1 MYNSRPDVVFLDLNP
16 IHFPDLVVNVMAV
29 PVDPIAL
36 AECRPRLGER
46 EAVQVFIFRP
56 ISVRKAE
63 QVRAELDIFAVAH
76 IN

>member
-1 MYNSRPDVVFLDLNP
+1 
-16 IHFPDLVVNVMAV
+16 
-29 PVDPIAL
+29 
-36 AECRPRLGER
+36 
-46 EAVQVFIFRP
+46 VQVFIFRP